1 MTTYTGTYIPE
12 CNNDIQYRAW
22 GRAISDA
29 FAALSP
35 DVTLVSTTTDWGTV
49 GAEGTTIKPV
59 TSNTMGPYSVYRFND
74 TAQTTGAPVY
84 FQVSFYGG
92 SNTVGGLYPYLTIHL
107 GVTYGGSG
115 QLTSVGSL
123 GILNYQP
130 TSGASPTSAAR
141 EIAASTDGS
150 GVAFSFGMN
159 GANALG
165 AGVFIIDRFRDEDG
179 LPLTDGWAGV
189 ISQSGLPPN
198 TFNLYVTVD
207 PVSGTGQ
214 TLNGAWPAI
223 GLDSLGTTTSTLNT
237 AGETTLF
244 PVWVGNRFGTYTLKM
259 AMSYTE
265 VDFSPTP
272 GTFSTTILGSTRTY
286 RRLGP
291 LRGGFDI
298 TTSAGALCSIW
309 WSD

>member
-49 GAEGTTIKPV
+49 GAEGTTTKPGISF
-59 TSNTMGPYSVYRFND
+59 TLAAYSVYRFDD
-74 TAQTTGAPVY
+74 TAQTTGAPVF

-92 SNTVGGLYPYLTIHL
+92 TNTLSGLYPYLQIHL

-115 QLTSVGSL
+115 PLTSVGSL
-123 GILNYQP
+123 GVLNTFY
-130 TSGASPTSAAR
+130 TTGTSPTSTAR
-141 EIAASTDGS
+141 EITASSDGS
-150 GVAFSFGMN
+150 GLAFSMGWYGVN
-159 GANALG
+159 SAQT
-165 AGVFIIDRFRDEDG
+165 GVFIIDRFRDEDG

-189 ISQSGLPPN
+189 ASGQTP
-198 TFNLYVTVD
+198 TIVTVD

-214 TLNGAWPAI
+214 TLTTAWPAI
-223 GLDSLGTTTSTLNT
+223 GLGSLGTTTSTLNT

-265 VDFSPTP
+265 IDFSPTP
-272 GTFSTTILGSTRTY
+272 GTFSATILGATRTY

-298 TTSAGALCSIW
+298 TSSLGALCSIW